1 MTVYETFL
9 DEMKGFD
16 IPSPFFTKDNKLYRV
31 DEKKDEVHLVSR
43 QIPYITKCFDDVEK
57 NNVQYELKWF
67 IDGKVY
73 DEVVPAT
80 ALATK
85 REVIMLANK
94 GVSSTDLNA
103 RSLIEYFDLFLEKNR
118 LNRSLVVSHLGYVG
132 EHFVHP
138 LLESKFRIVPPDEG
152 ELQRLN
158 AIRCK
163 GTVQEWI
170 NNVLAPLYDNPKAL
184 FPVVSSFASVLFKP
198 HDLTPILVDISGV
211 SSSGK
216 TSVQKACASV
226 WGKPSEYISSMLTT
240 KIAIERMA
248 AFLNA
253 YPLILD
259 DTNTAH
265 DPKALQQMIY
275 MFGNGTGKMRGSLDG
290 SRGTSSWQS
299 VFITTGENNILEYTN
314 SQGSAARVI
323 PMTNFKFVNKNA
335 DYFAILNQSVEK
347 YYGSIGLEFIKRWK
361 QHCKDFDGR
370 FKELASLYQS
380 SASNNDVMRR
390 IALHYAFIAF
400 IAEVLNELFKEE
412 GMDIP
417 VDDLGELFLVI
428 CSENNH
434 IDRAK
439 NVLTEVLEEL
449 DANRNHI
456 YGEFEP
462 SNSIHAIVNANGLF
476 LTIDYLKRKLQVDA
490 RQIREAWKNQQFTVL
505 QKNNGK
511 SVDYLSIT
519 HKGQSFRVV
528 QVDQR
533 FLEEQG
539 FNFSRNRF

>member
-1 MTVYETFL
+1 
-9 DEMKGFD
+9 
-16 IPSPFFTKDNKLYRV
+16 
-31 DEKKDEVHLVSR
+31 
-43 QIPYITKCFDDVEK
+43 
-57 NNVQYELKWF
+57 
-67 IDGKVY
+67 
-73 DEVVPAT
+73 
-80 ALATK
+80 
-85 REVIMLANK
+85 
-94 GVSSTDLNA
+94 
-103 RSLIEYFDLFLEKNR
+103 
-118 LNRSLVVSHLGYVG
+118 
-132 EHFVHP
+132 
-138 LLESKFRIVPPDEG
+138 
-152 ELQRLN
+152 
-158 AIRCK
+158 
-163 GTVQEWI
+163 
-170 NNVLAPLYDNPKAL
+170 
-184 FPVVSSFASVLFKP
+184 
-198 HDLTPILVDISGV
+198 
-211 SSSGK
+211 
-216 TSVQKACASV
+216 
-226 WGKPSEYISSMLTT
+226 
-240 KIAIERMA
+240 MA

-335 DYFAILNQSVEK
+335 DYFAFLNKSVEK

-361 QHCKDFDGR
+361 QHRKHFDGH

-380 SASNNDVMRR
+380 SAKNNDVMHR

-400 IAEVLNELFKEE
+400 IAEVLNELFKGE

-428 CSENNH
+428 CSENDHVN
-434 IDRAK
+434 RAK
-439 NVLTEVLEEL
+439 NALTEVLEEL

-528 QVDQR
+528 QVNQK